1 MRDWIA
7 AVAAACAVVL
17 SSALAA
23 EPGEVFRHCA
33 ACPEMVVVPAGSFVM
48 GSPADEAGR
57 SAMEDPRHRAR
68 IHKPLAIARYEV
80 SFAEWDACVADA
92 GCDGYRP
99 DDGGLGRGERPVV
112 NVSWNDAYSYIAWLS
127 VKTGSRYRLLSET
140 EWEYAAR
147 GGTTSERYWD
157 GAACAH
163 ANIADACDSGQT
175 GSAPVGSHA
184 ANPFGLHDMIGNVSE
199 WVQDCWFT
207 GYEGLSADGLPRSQ
221 SRGGNPIEPTA
232 HLSHGD
238 CTMRGHRGG
247 AWNSPPDAARS
258 ASRAG
263 EERSLRSPVIG
274 IRVATAA
281 P

>member
-1 MRDWIA
+1 MRDVIA
-7 AVAAACAVVL
+7 AVAVASTLVA

-23 EPGEVFRHCA
+23 EPGETFRHCA
-33 ACPEMVVVPAGSFVM
+33 DCPEMVVVPPGDFVM
-48 GSPADEAGR
+48 GSPADEPGR

-68 IHKPLAIARYEV
+68 IHTPLAIARYEV

-99 DDGGLGRGERPVV
+99 DDGGLGRGARPVV
-112 NVSWNDAYSYIAWLS
+112 NVSWNDAYTYTAWLS
-127 VKTGSRYRLLSET
+127 AKTGSRYRLLSET

-147 GGTTSERYWD
+147 GGTAGPRYWD
-157 GAACAH
+157 GGACDR
-163 ANIADACDSGQT
+163 ANVADACDGHA
-175 GSAPVGSHA
+175 GSAPVGSYA
-184 ANPFGLHDMIGNVSE
+184 PNPFGLHDMIGNVSE

-238 CTMRGHRGG
+238 CSKRGHRGG
-247 AWNSPPDAARS
+247 AWNSAPDAARS

-263 EERSLRSPVIG
+263 EARTWRSDSIG
-274 IRVATAA
+274 FRVATTAQ
-281 P
+281 